1 MSKAN
6 DEGKNPLENKLINL
20 VRETEELEKNCSELY
35 RDWIKKQTELVNKN
49 NELEQIKDNVTTL
62 DNKKTIM
69 EQKKIR
75 LNNNY
80 QGFEKEIASI
90 KIGLKGL
97 QQEMNKLNDNLAV
110 NSEKKQKLE
119 NENVNLE
126 SEFVEKLKEMEKE
139 AIKLEIDIDKIREEK
154 ADLMNEIIEC
164 ERQILLWERK
174 YQLEKEMQEALD
186 PNVGQS

>member
-1 MSKAN
+1 M
-6 DEGKNPLENKLINL
+6 

-110 NSEKKQKLE
+110 NAEKKHKLE

-126 SEFVEKLKEMEKE
+126 S
-139 AIKLEIDIDKIREEK
+139 
-154 ADLMNEIIEC
+154 
-164 ERQILLWERK
+164 
-174 YQLEKEMQEALD
+174 
-186 PNVGQS
+186 